1 MEEIIAKYLPSSPCH
16 SGARRSGKN
25 HQGESSNPPYVC
37 PKAHSRTNISST
49 KADYNISRVR

>member
-25 HQGESSNPPYVC
+25 HQGESSNPL
-37 PKAHSRTNISST
+37 KMTDGANRIAIFKRLST
-49 KADYNISRVR
+49 I